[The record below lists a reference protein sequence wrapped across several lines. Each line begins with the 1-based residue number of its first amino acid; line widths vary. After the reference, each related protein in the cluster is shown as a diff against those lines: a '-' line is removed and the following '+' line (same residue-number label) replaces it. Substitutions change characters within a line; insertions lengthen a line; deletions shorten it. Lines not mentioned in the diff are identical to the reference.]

1 MPMAIRETS
10 GGLAE
15 MNRKGVRGIITI
27 TMIIATIIHANKNKE
42 DNADIFEFGFII
54 ALVMGI
60 IETLSIVFMFV

>member
-1 MPMAIRETS
+1 
-10 GGLAE
+10 